1 MKITKNKVCK
11 GIAMKHVYVNISL
24 IILLG
29 ISQNSVAKLVAWT
42 ENIPSALKP
51 FDQNA
56 QQIAAIAQDNILIY
70 PHPAIKTALPT
81 LTKNPQPIAH
91 FSTAAIV
98 VPVSSQDVAKTLS
111 NYSQYVGLFPTLKS
125 AKVIETTGQV
135 SQLKYR
141 ISIPT
146 PIPVLNFN
154 EDVILQHQIGANSV
168 STLVIDGPIPYAA
181 GKFEW
186 FSLGENK
193 TLITLTQWGDLNQPQ
208 GFLFKKILNAFPEVK
223 LAIPNGSSAFVLEA
237 LKNKFSTKKITA
249 LNAGQLPSPQLSIAQ
264 INKIVQVSANAQQP
278 VSLILN
284 PVTVPY
290 THGREVLRFT
300 TTYQYINATP
310 QQLQRWTQPMSYKEI
325 FPRQIKNIKTTP
337 STQQGQ
343 DAEFKVSV
351 GLGVISIPFDF
362 KMHFSYPKATENSF
376 YANGGDLRYL
386 KGQIQFLPQG
396 NDTLLKMTTTIKI
409 DEKAPFLLKA
419 ARSLPYHEMLPALG
433 ANAIFAQKV
442 K

>member
-1 MKITKNKVCK
+1 MKVFYLNV
-11 GIAMKHVYVNISL
+11 GV
-24 IILLG
+24 ILLVS
-29 ISQNSVAKLVAWT
+29 ISQISFAKLVTWT
-42 ENIPSALKP
+42 DNIPSALKP
-51 FDQNA
+51 FDNNA

-70 PHPAIKTALPT
+70 AHPATKTSLPT
-81 LTKNPQPIAH
+81 FSKQTQPIAK

-98 VPVSSQDVAKTLS
+98 VPVSSQEVAKTLS
-111 NYSQYVGLFPTLKS
+111 NYTQYVGLFPTLKS
-125 AKVIETTGQV
+125 AKVIETAGAI

-154 EDVILQHQIGANSV
+154 EDVVMQHQIGQNSI
-168 STLVIDGPIPYAA
+168 STMVIDGPIPYAL

-186 FSLGENK
+186 FNLTNNK
-193 TLITLTQWGDLNQPQ
+193 TLVTLTQWGDLNQPQ

-223 LAIPNGSSAFVLEA
+223 LAIPNGSSVFVLEA
-237 LKNKFSTKKITA
+237 LKNKYTAKKVTG
-249 LNAGQLPSPQLSIAQ
+249 LTEGQLPSPQLNTAQ

-278 VSLILN
+278 VSIVLN

-300 TTYQYINATP
+300 TSYQYLNATP
-310 QQLQRWTQPMSYKEI
+310 QQLQRWTQPLSYKEI
-325 FPRQIKNIKTTP
+325 FPKQIKSIKTTVLN
-337 STQQGQ
+337 TQAQ
-343 DAEFKVSV
+343 DADFKVSV

-362 KMHFSYPKATENSF
+362 KMHFSYPKATENNF

-396 NDTLLKMTTTIKI
+396 NNTLLKMTTTIKI

>member
-1 MKITKNKVCK
+1 MK
-11 GIAMKHVYVNISL
+11 AFYLNIGLVLL
-24 IILLG
+24 IG
-29 ISQNSVAKLVAWT
+29 ISQISFAKLVTWSD
-42 ENIPSALKP
+42 NIPSALKP
-51 FDQNA
+51 FDNNA

-70 PHPAIKTALPT
+70 AHPATKTSLPT
-81 LTKNPQPIAH
+81 FSKQPQPIAK

-98 VPVSSQDVAKTLS
+98 VPVSSQEVAKTLS
-111 NYSQYVGLFPTLKS
+111 NYTQYVGLFPTLKS
-125 AKVIETTGQV
+125 AKVIETAGPV

-154 EDVILQHQIGANSV
+154 EDVVMQHQIGQNSI
-168 STLVIDGPIPYAA
+168 STMVIDGPIPYAL

-186 FSLGENK
+186 FNLADNK
-193 TLITLTQWGDLNQPQ
+193 TLVTLTQWGDLNQPQ

-237 LKNKFSTKKITA
+237 LKNKYTTKKVTA
-249 LNAGQLPSPQLSIAQ
+249 LNAGQLPSPQLNTAQ

-278 VSLILN
+278 VSIVLN

-300 TTYQYINATP
+300 TSYQYLNATP
-310 QQLQRWTQPMSYKEI
+310 QQLQRWTQPLSYKEI
-325 FPRQIKNIKTTP
+325 FPKQIKSIKTT
-337 STQQGQ
+337 TINTQGQ
-343 DAEFKVSV
+343 DADFKVSV

-362 KMHFSYPKATENSF
+362 KMRFSYPKATENNF

-396 NDTLLKMTTTIKI
+396 NNTLLKMTTTIKI

>member
-1 MKITKNKVCK
+1 MKVFYLNV
-11 GIAMKHVYVNISL
+11 GV
-24 IILLG
+24 ILLVS
-29 ISQNSVAKLVAWT
+29 ISQISFAKLVTWT
-42 ENIPSALKP
+42 DNIPSALKP
-51 FDQNA
+51 FDNNA

-70 PHPAIKTALPT
+70 AHPATKTSLPT
-81 LTKNPQPIAH
+81 FSKQTQPIAK

-98 VPVSSQDVAKTLS
+98 VPVSSQEVAKTLS
-111 NYSQYVGLFPTLKS
+111 NYTQYVGLFPTLKS
-125 AKVIETTGQV
+125 AKVIETAGAI

-154 EDVILQHQIGANSV
+154 EDVVMQHQIGQNSI
-168 STLVIDGPIPYAA
+168 STMVIDGPIPYAL

-186 FSLGENK
+186 FNLTNNK
-193 TLITLTQWGDLNQPQ
+193 TLVTLTQWGDLNQPQ

-237 LKNKFSTKKITA
+237 LKNKYTAKKVTG
-249 LNAGQLPSPQLSIAQ
+249 LTEGQLPSPQLNTAQ

-278 VSLILN
+278 VSIVLN
-284 PVTVPY
+284 PVTVPS

-300 TTYQYINATP
+300 TSYQYLNATP
-310 QQLQRWTQPMSYKEI
+310 QQLQRWTQPLSYKEI
-325 FPRQIKNIKTTP
+325 FPKQIKSIKTTVLN
-337 STQQGQ
+337 TQAQ
-343 DAEFKVSV
+343 DADFKVSV

-362 KMHFSYPKATENSF
+362 KMHFSYPKATENNF

-396 NDTLLKMTTTIKI
+396 NNTLLKMTTTIKI

>member
-1 MKITKNKVCK
+1 MK
-11 GIAMKHVYVNISL
+11 AFYLNIGLVLL
-24 IILLG
+24 IG
-29 ISQNSVAKLVAWT
+29 ISQISFAKLVTWT
-42 ENIPSALKP
+42 DNIPSALKP
-51 FDQNA
+51 FNNNA

-70 PHPAIKTALPT
+70 AHPATKTSLPT
-81 LTKNPQPIAH
+81 FSKQPQPIAK

-98 VPVSSQDVAKTLS
+98 VPVSSQEVAKTLS
-111 NYSQYVGLFPTLKS
+111 NYTQYVGLFPTLKS
-125 AKVIETTGQV
+125 AKVIETAGPV

-154 EDVILQHQIGANSV
+154 EDVVMQHQIGQNSI
-168 STLVIDGPIPYAA
+168 STMVIDGPIPYAL

-186 FSLGENK
+186 FNLADNK
-193 TLITLTQWGDLNQPQ
+193 TLVTLTQWGDLNQPQ

-237 LKNKFSTKKITA
+237 LKNKYTTKKVTA
-249 LNAGQLPSPQLSIAQ
+249 LNAGQLPSPQLNTAQ

-278 VSLILN
+278 VSIVLN

-300 TTYQYINATP
+300 TSYQYLNATP
-310 QQLQRWTQPMSYKEI
+310 QQLQRWTQPLSYKEI
-325 FPRQIKNIKTTP
+325 FPKQIKSIKTT
-337 STQQGQ
+337 TINTQGQ
-343 DAEFKVSV
+343 DADFKVSV

-362 KMHFSYPKATENSF
+362 KMRFSYPKATENNF

-396 NDTLLKMTTTIKI
+396 NNTLLKMTTTIKI

>member
-1 MKITKNKVCK
+1 MK
-11 GIAMKHVYVNISL
+11 AFYLNISL
-24 IILLG
+24 VLLIG
-29 ISQNSVAKLVAWT
+29 ISQISFAKLVTWT
-42 ENIPSALKP
+42 DNIPSALKP
-51 FDQNA
+51 FDNNA

-70 PHPAIKTALPT
+70 AHPATKTSLPT
-81 LTKNPQPIAH
+81 FSKQPQPIAK

-98 VPVSSQDVAKTLS
+98 VPVSSQEVAKTLS
-111 NYSQYVGLFPTLKS
+111 NYTQYVGLFPTLKS
-125 AKVIETTGQV
+125 AKVIETAGPV

-154 EDVILQHQIGANSV
+154 EDVVMQHQIGQNSI
-168 STLVIDGPIPYAA
+168 STMVIDGPIPYAL

-186 FSLGENK
+186 FNLADNK
-193 TLITLTQWGDLNQPQ
+193 TLVTLTQWGDLNQPQ

-237 LKNKFSTKKITA
+237 LKNKYTAKKVTA
-249 LNAGQLPSPQLSIAQ
+249 LNAGQLPSPQLNTAQ

-278 VSLILN
+278 VSIVLN

-300 TTYQYINATP
+300 TSYQYLNATP
-310 QQLQRWTQPMSYKEI
+310 LQLQRWTQPLSYKEI
-325 FPRQIKNIKTTP
+325 FPKQIKSIKTTAINI
-337 STQQGQ
+337 QGQ
-343 DAEFKVSV
+343 DADFKVSV

-362 KMHFSYPKATENSF
+362 KMRFSYPKATENNF

-396 NDTLLKMTTTIKI
+396 NNTLLKMTTTIKI

>member
-1 MKITKNKVCK
+1 MKVFYLNV
-11 GIAMKHVYVNISL
+11 GV
-24 IILLG
+24 ILLVS
-29 ISQNSVAKLVAWT
+29 ISQISFAKLVTWT
-42 ENIPSALKP
+42 DNIPSALKP
-51 FDQNA
+51 FDNNA

-70 PHPAIKTALPT
+70 AHPATKTSLPT
-81 LTKNPQPIAH
+81 FSKQTQPIAK

-98 VPVSSQDVAKTLS
+98 VPVSSQEVAKTLS
-111 NYSQYVGLFPTLKS
+111 NYTQYVGLFPTLKS
-125 AKVIETTGQV
+125 AKVIETAGAI

-154 EDVILQHQIGANSV
+154 EDVVMQHQIGQNSI
-168 STLVIDGPIPYAA
+168 STMVIDGPIPYAL

-186 FSLGENK
+186 FNLTNNK
-193 TLITLTQWGDLNQPQ
+193 TLVTLTQWGDLNQPQ

-237 LKNKFSTKKITA
+237 LKNKYTAKKVTG
-249 LNAGQLPSPQLSIAQ
+249 LTEGQLPSPQLNTAQ

-278 VSLILN
+278 VSIVLN

-300 TTYQYINATP
+300 TSYQYLNATP
-310 QQLQRWTQPMSYKEI
+310 QQLQRWTQPLSYKEI
-325 FPRQIKNIKTTP
+325 FPKQIKSIKTTVLN
-337 STQQGQ
+337 TQAQ
-343 DAEFKVSV
+343 DADFKVSV

-362 KMHFSYPKATENSF
+362 KMHFSYPKATENNF

-396 NDTLLKMTTTIKI
+396 NNTLLKITTTIKI

>member
-1 MKITKNKVCK
+1 MK
-11 GIAMKHVYVNISL
+11 AFYLNIGLVLL
-24 IILLG
+24 IG
-29 ISQNSVAKLVAWT
+29 ISQISFAKLVTWSD
-42 ENIPSALKP
+42 NIPSALKP
-51 FDQNA
+51 FDNNA

-70 PHPAIKTALPT
+70 AHPATKTSLPT
-81 LTKNPQPIAH
+81 FSKQPQPIAK

-98 VPVSSQDVAKTLS
+98 VPVSSQEVAKTLS
-111 NYSQYVGLFPTLKS
+111 NYTQYVGLFPTLKS
-125 AKVIETTGQV
+125 ARVIETAGPV

-154 EDVILQHQIGANSV
+154 EDVVMQHQIGQNSI
-168 STLVIDGPIPYAA
+168 STMVIDGPIPYAL

-186 FSLGENK
+186 FNLADNK
-193 TLITLTQWGDLNQPQ
+193 TLVTLTQWGDLNQPQ

-237 LKNKFSTKKITA
+237 LKNKYTTKKVTA
-249 LNAGQLPSPQLSIAQ
+249 LNAGQLPSPQLNTAQ

-278 VSLILN
+278 VSIVLN

-300 TTYQYINATP
+300 TSYQYLNATP
-310 QQLQRWTQPMSYKEI
+310 QQLQRWTQPLSYKEI
-325 FPRQIKNIKTTP
+325 FPKQIKSIKTT
-337 STQQGQ
+337 TINTQGQ
-343 DAEFKVSV
+343 DADFKVSV

-362 KMHFSYPKATENSF
+362 KMRFSYPKATENNF

-396 NDTLLKMTTTIKI
+396 NNTLLKMTTTIKI

>member
-1 MKITKNKVCK
+1 MKVFYLNV
-11 GIAMKHVYVNISL
+11 GV
-24 IILLG
+24 ILLVS
-29 ISQNSVAKLVAWT
+29 ISQISFAKLVTWT
-42 ENIPSALKP
+42 DNIPSALKP
-51 FDQNA
+51 FDNNA

-70 PHPAIKTALPT
+70 AHPATKTSLPT
-81 LTKNPQPIAH
+81 FSKQTQPIAK

-98 VPVSSQDVAKTLS
+98 VPVSSQEVAKTLS
-111 NYSQYVGLFPTLKS
+111 NYTQYVGLFPTLKS
-125 AKVIETTGQV
+125 AKVIETAGAI

-154 EDVILQHQIGANSV
+154 EDVVMQHQIGQNSI
-168 STLVIDGPIPYAA
+168 STMVIDGPIPYAL

-186 FSLGENK
+186 FNLTNNK
-193 TLITLTQWGDLNQPQ
+193 TLVTLTQWGDLNQPQ

-237 LKNKFSTKKITA
+237 LKNKYTAKKVTG
-249 LNAGQLPSPQLSIAQ
+249 LTEGQLPSPQLNTAQ

-278 VSLILN
+278 VSIVLN

-300 TTYQYINATP
+300 TSYQYLNATP
-310 QQLQRWTQPMSYKEI
+310 QQLQRWTQPLSYKEI
-325 FPRQIKNIKTTP
+325 FPKQIKSIKTTVLN
-337 STQQGQ
+337 TQAQ
-343 DAEFKVSV
+343 DADFKVSV

-362 KMHFSYPKATENSF
+362 KMHFSYPKATENNF

-396 NDTLLKMTTTIKI
+396 NNTLLKMTTTIKI

>member
-1 MKITKNKVCK
+1 MK
-11 GIAMKHVYVNISL
+11 AFYLNIGLLLL
-24 IILLG
+24 IG
-29 ISQNSVAKLVAWT
+29 ISQISFAKLVTWSD
-42 ENIPSALKP
+42 NIPSALKP
-51 FDQNA
+51 FDNNA

-70 PHPAIKTALPT
+70 AHPATKTSLPT
-81 LTKNPQPIAH
+81 FSKQPQPIAK

-98 VPVSSQDVAKTLS
+98 VPVSSQEVAKTLS
-111 NYSQYVGLFPTLKS
+111 NYTQYVGLFPTLKS
-125 AKVIETTGQV
+125 ARVIETAGPV

-154 EDVILQHQIGANSV
+154 EDVVMQHQIGQNSI
-168 STLVIDGPIPYAA
+168 STMVIDGPIPYAL

-186 FSLGENK
+186 FNLADNK
-193 TLITLTQWGDLNQPQ
+193 TLVTLTQWGDLNQPQ

-237 LKNKFSTKKITA
+237 LKNKYTTKKVTA
-249 LNAGQLPSPQLSIAQ
+249 LNAGQLPSPQLNTAQ

-278 VSLILN
+278 VSIVLN

-300 TTYQYINATP
+300 TSYQYLNATP
-310 QQLQRWTQPMSYKEI
+310 QQLQRWTQPLSYKEI
-325 FPRQIKNIKTTP
+325 FPKQIKSIKTT
-337 STQQGQ
+337 TINTQGQ
-343 DAEFKVSV
+343 DADFKVSV

-362 KMHFSYPKATENSF
+362 KMRFSYPKATENNF

-396 NDTLLKMTTTIKI
+396 NNTLLKMTTTIKI

>member
-1 MKITKNKVCK
+1 MK
-11 GIAMKHVYVNISL
+11 AFYLNIGLVLL
-24 IILLG
+24 IG
-29 ISQNSVAKLVAWT
+29 ISQISFAKLVTWT
-42 ENIPSALKP
+42 DNIPSALKP
-51 FDQNA
+51 FDNNA

-70 PHPAIKTALPT
+70 AHPATKTSLPT
-81 LTKNPQPIAH
+81 FSKQPQPIAK

-98 VPVSSQDVAKTLS
+98 VPVSSQEVAKTLS
-111 NYSQYVGLFPTLKS
+111 HYTQYVGLFPTLKS
-125 AKVIETTGQV
+125 VKVIETAGAI

-154 EDVILQHQIGANSV
+154 EDVVMQHQIGQNSI
-168 STLVIDGPIPYAA
+168 STMVIDGPIPYAL

-186 FSLGENK
+186 FNLTNNK
-193 TLITLTQWGDLNQPQ
+193 TLVTLTQWGDLNQPQ

-237 LKNKFSTKKITA
+237 LKNKYTAKKVTG
-249 LNAGQLPSPQLSIAQ
+249 LTEGQLPSPQLNTAQ

-278 VSLILN
+278 VSIVLN

-300 TTYQYINATP
+300 TSYQYLNATP
-310 QQLQRWTQPMSYKEI
+310 QQLQRWTQPLSYKEI
-325 FPRQIKNIKTTP
+325 FPKQIKSIKTTVLN
-337 STQQGQ
+337 TQAQ
-343 DAEFKVSV
+343 DADFKVSV

-362 KMHFSYPKATENSF
+362 KMHFSYPKATENNF

-396 NDTLLKMTTTIKI
+396 NNTLLKMTTTIKI

>member
-1 MKITKNKVCK
+1 MKVFYLNV
-11 GIAMKHVYVNISL
+11 GV
-24 IILLG
+24 ILLVS
-29 ISQNSVAKLVAWT
+29 ISQISFAKLVTWT
-42 ENIPSALKP
+42 DNIPSALKP
-51 FDQNA
+51 FDNNA

-70 PHPAIKTALPT
+70 AHPATKTSLPT
-81 LTKNPQPIAH
+81 FSKQTQPIAK

-98 VPVSSQDVAKTLS
+98 VPVSSQEVAKTLS
-111 NYSQYVGLFPTLKS
+111 NYTQYVGLFPTLKS
-125 AKVIETTGQV
+125 AKVIETAGAI

-154 EDVILQHQIGANSV
+154 EDVVMQHQIGQNSI
-168 STLVIDGPIPYAA
+168 STMVIDGPIPYAL

-186 FSLGENK
+186 FNLTNNK
-193 TLITLTQWGDLNQPQ
+193 TLVTLTQWGDLNQPQ

-237 LKNKFSTKKITA
+237 LKNKYTAKKVTG
-249 LNAGQLPSPQLSIAQ
+249 LTEGQLPSPQLNTAQ

-278 VSLILN
+278 VSIVLN

-300 TTYQYINATP
+300 TSYQYLNATP
-310 QQLQRWTQPMSYKEI
+310 QQLQRWTQPLSYKEI
-325 FPRQIKNIKTTP
+325 FPKQIKSIKTTVLN
-337 STQQGQ
+337 TQAQ
-343 DAEFKVSV
+343 DADFKVSV

-362 KMHFSYPKATENSF
+362 KMHFSYPKATENNF

-396 NDTLLKMTTTIKI
+396 NNTLLKMTTTIKF

>member
-1 MKITKNKVCK
+1 MK
-11 GIAMKHVYVNISL
+11 AFYLNIGLVLL
-24 IILLG
+24 IG
-29 ISQNSVAKLVAWT
+29 ISQISFAKLVTWT
-42 ENIPSALKP
+42 DNIPSALKP
-51 FDQNA
+51 FDNNA

-70 PHPAIKTALPT
+70 AHPATKTSLPT
-81 LTKNPQPIAH
+81 FSKQPQPIAK

-98 VPVSSQDVAKTLS
+98 VPVSSQEVAKTLS
-111 NYSQYVGLFPTLKS
+111 NYTQYVGLFPTLKS
-125 AKVIETTGQV
+125 AKVIETAGPV

-154 EDVILQHQIGANSV
+154 EDVVMQHQIGQNSI
-168 STLVIDGPIPYAA
+168 STMVIDGPIPYAL

-186 FSLGENK
+186 FNLADNK
-193 TLITLTQWGDLNQPQ
+193 TLVTLTQWGDLNQPQ

-237 LKNKFSTKKITA
+237 LKNKYTTKKVTA
-249 LNAGQLPSPQLSIAQ
+249 LNAGQLPSPQLNTAQ

-278 VSLILN
+278 VSIVLN

-300 TTYQYINATP
+300 TSYQYLNATP
-310 QQLQRWTQPMSYKEI
+310 QQLQRWTQPLSYKEI
-325 FPRQIKNIKTTP
+325 FPKQIKSIKTT
-337 STQQGQ
+337 TINTQGQ
-343 DAEFKVSV
+343 DADFKVSV

-362 KMHFSYPKATENSF
+362 KMRFSYPKATENNF

-396 NDTLLKMTTTIKI
+396 NNTLLKMTTTIKI

>member
-1 MKITKNKVCK
+1 MKVF
-11 GIAMKHVYVNISL
+11 YLNISL
-24 IILLG
+24 VLLIG
-29 ISQNSVAKLVAWT
+29 ISQISFAKLVTWSD
-42 ENIPSALKP
+42 NIPSALKP
-51 FDQNA
+51 FDNNA

-70 PHPAIKTALPT
+70 AHPATKTSLPT
-81 LTKNPQPIAH
+81 LNKQPQPIAK

-98 VPVSSQDVAKTLS
+98 VPVSSQEVAKTLS
-111 NYSQYVGLFPTLKS
+111 HYTQYVGLFPTLKS
-125 AKVIETTGQV
+125 AKVIETAGPV

-154 EDVILQHQIGANSV
+154 EDVVMQHQIGQNSI
-168 STLVIDGPIPYAA
+168 STMVIDGPIPYAL

-186 FSLGENK
+186 FNLADNK
-193 TLITLTQWGDLNQPQ
+193 TLVTLTQWGDLNQPQ

-237 LKNKFSTKKITA
+237 LKNKYTAKKVTP
-249 LNAGQLPSPQLSIAQ
+249 LNAGQLPSPQLNTAQ

-278 VSLILN
+278 VSIVLN

-300 TTYQYINATP
+300 TSYQYLNATP
-310 QQLQRWTQPMSYKEI
+310 QQLQRWTQPLSYKEI
-325 FPRQIKNIKTTP
+325 FPKQIKSIKTTVIN
-337 STQQGQ
+337 TQGQ
-343 DAEFKVSV
+343 DADFKVSV

-362 KMHFSYPKATENSF
+362 KMRFSYPKATENNF

-396 NDTLLKMTTTIKI
+396 NNTLLKMTTTIKI

>member
-1 MKITKNKVCK
+1 MKVF
-11 GIAMKHVYVNISL
+11 YLNIGLVLL
-24 IILLG
+24 IG
-29 ISQNSVAKLVAWT
+29 ISQISFAKLVTWT
-42 ENIPSALKP
+42 DNIPSALKP
-51 FDQNA
+51 FDNNA

-70 PHPAIKTALPT
+70 AHPATKTSLPT
-81 LTKNPQPIAH
+81 FSKQPQPIAK

-98 VPVSSQDVAKTLS
+98 VPVSSQEVAKTLS
-111 NYSQYVGLFPTLKS
+111 NYTQYVGLFPTLKS
-125 AKVIETTGQV
+125 AKVIETAGPV

-154 EDVILQHQIGANSV
+154 EDVVMQHQIGQNSI
-168 STLVIDGPIPYAA
+168 STMVIDGPIPYAL

-186 FSLGENK
+186 FNLADNK
-193 TLITLTQWGDLNQPQ
+193 TLVTLTQWGDLNQPQ

-237 LKNKFSTKKITA
+237 LKNKYTTKKVTA
-249 LNAGQLPSPQLSIAQ
+249 LNAGQLPSPQLNTAQ

-278 VSLILN
+278 VSIVLN

-300 TTYQYINATP
+300 TSYQYLNATP
-310 QQLQRWTQPMSYKEI
+310 QQLQRWTQPLSYKEI
-325 FPRQIKNIKTTP
+325 FPKQIKSIKTTAIN
-337 STQQGQ
+337 TQGQ
-343 DAEFKVSV
+343 DADFKVSV

-362 KMHFSYPKATENSF
+362 KMRFSYPKATENNF

-396 NDTLLKMTTTIKI
+396 NNTLLKMTTTIKI

>member
-1 MKITKNKVCK
+1 ML
-11 GIAMKHVYVNISL
+11 L
-24 IILLG
+24 IG
-29 ISQNSVAKLVAWT
+29 ISQISFAKLVTWT
-42 ENIPSALKP
+42 DNIPSALKP
-51 FDQNA
+51 FNNNA

-70 PHPAIKTALPT
+70 AHPATKTSLPT
-81 LTKNPQPIAH
+81 FSKQPQPIAK

-98 VPVSSQDVAKTLS
+98 VPVSSQEVAKTLS
-111 NYSQYVGLFPTLKS
+111 NYTQYVGLFPTLKS
-125 AKVIETTGQV
+125 AKVIETAGPV

-154 EDVILQHQIGANSV
+154 EDVVMQHQIGQNSI
-168 STLVIDGPIPYAA
+168 STMVIDGPIPYAL

-186 FSLGENK
+186 FNLADNK
-193 TLITLTQWGDLNQPQ
+193 TLVTLTQWGDLNQPQ

-237 LKNKFSTKKITA
+237 LKNKYTTKKVTA
-249 LNAGQLPSPQLSIAQ
+249 LNAGQLPSPQLNTAQ

-278 VSLILN
+278 VSIVLN

-300 TTYQYINATP
+300 TSYQYLNATP
-310 QQLQRWTQPMSYKEI
+310 QQLQRWTQPLSYKEI
-325 FPRQIKNIKTTP
+325 FPKQIKSIKTT
-337 STQQGQ
+337 TINTQGQ
-343 DAEFKVSV
+343 DADFKVSV

-362 KMHFSYPKATENSF
+362 KMRFSYPKATENNF

-396 NDTLLKMTTTIKI
+396 NNTLLKMTTTIKI

>member
-1 MKITKNKVCK
+1 MKVFYLNV
-11 GIAMKHVYVNISL
+11 GV
-24 IILLG
+24 ILLVS
-29 ISQNSVAKLVAWT
+29 ISQISFAKLVTWT
-42 ENIPSALKP
+42 DNIPSALKP
-51 FDQNA
+51 FDNNA

-70 PHPAIKTALPT
+70 AHPATKTSLPT
-81 LTKNPQPIAH
+81 FSKQTQPIAK

-98 VPVSSQDVAKTLS
+98 VPVSSQEVAKTLS
-111 NYSQYVGLFPTLKS
+111 NYTQYVGLFPTLKS
-125 AKVIETTGQV
+125 AKVIETAGAI

-154 EDVILQHQIGANSV
+154 EDVVMQHQIGQNSI
-168 STLVIDGPIPYAA
+168 STMVIDGPIPYAL

-186 FSLGENK
+186 FNLTNNK
-193 TLITLTQWGDLNQPQ
+193 TLVTLTQWGDLNQPQ

-237 LKNKFSTKKITA
+237 LKNKYTAKKVTG
-249 LNAGQLPSPQLSIAQ
+249 LTEGQLPSPQLNTAQ

-278 VSLILN
+278 VSIVLN
-284 PVTVPY
+284 PVTVHY

-300 TTYQYINATP
+300 TSYQYLNATP
-310 QQLQRWTQPMSYKEI
+310 QQLQRWTQPLSYKEI
-325 FPRQIKNIKTTP
+325 FPKQIKSIKTTVLN
-337 STQQGQ
+337 TQAQ
-343 DAEFKVSV
+343 DADFKVSV

-362 KMHFSYPKATENSF
+362 KMHFSYPKATENNF

-396 NDTLLKMTTTIKI
+396 NNTLLKMTTTIKI